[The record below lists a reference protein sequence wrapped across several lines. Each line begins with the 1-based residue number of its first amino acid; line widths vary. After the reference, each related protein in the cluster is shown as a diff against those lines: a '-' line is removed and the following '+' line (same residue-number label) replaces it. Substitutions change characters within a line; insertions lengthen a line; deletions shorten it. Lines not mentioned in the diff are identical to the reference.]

1 MCYKGCKLGSD
12 QNVMKGSLLV
22 EESLFSA
29 ASGLLFDRIFKRH
42 AGILHTWPTDA
53 LNTLRTGSFKLFK
66 RPLPG
71 FLTILT
77 L

>member
-1 MCYKGCKLGSD
+1 MLAIKRVNRGPLWRH
-12 QNVMKGSLLV
+12 
-22 EESLFSA
+22 EELYDMHSSPGVVIGVINEEVNMRVA
-29 ASGLLFDRIFKRH
+29 RME
-42 AGILHTWPTDA
+42 A
-53 LNTLRTGSFKLFK
+53 LDVNTLRTGSFKLFK

>member
-1 MCYKGCKLGSD
+1 MYLYFIEERESTCQYTQATGHWESKRYEKLSSRA
-12 QNVMKGSLLV
+12 KSLNPKNG
-22 EESLFSA
+22 
-29 ASGLLFDRIFKRH
+29 SGLFASSLK
-42 AGILHTWPTDA
+42 
-53 LNTLRTGSFKLFK
+53 TLRTGSFKLFK

>member
-1 MCYKGCKLGSD
+1 MCCVSESCNHTSTLITTKILFLLGD
-12 QNVMKGSLLV
+12 LLKQV
-22 EESLFSA
+22 AGDHRWTMRRRLRNI
-29 ASGLLFDRIFKRH
+29 LLSYI
-42 AGILHTWPTDA
+42 
-53 LNTLRTGSFKLFK
+53 NTLRTGSFKLFK

>member
-1 MCYKGCKLGSD
+1 MNQETYYKFGSPG
-12 QNVMKGSLLV
+12 VV
-22 EESLFSA
+22 TVF
-29 ASGLLFDRIFKRH
+29 
-42 AGILHTWPTDA
+42 
-53 LNTLRTGSFKLFK
+53 NTLRTGSFKLFK

>member
-1 MCYKGCKLGSD
+1 MFFVRNGLKQGDALSPLLFNFDLGYAIRRVQVNLNGLKLNGTH
-12 QNVMKGSLLV
+12 QLLV
-22 EESLFSA
+22 
-29 ASGLLFDRIFKRH
+29 
-42 AGILHTWPTDA
+42 DA
-53 LNTLRTGSFKLFK
+53 DDLNTLRTGSFKLFK